1 MVVFLV
7 VLVPLVI
14 ATATFDLVVAE
25 TEVGM
30 KKVGHAVAAC
40 WHRHHVKKAAQ

>member
-1 MVVFLV
+1 MIILIIA
-7 VLVPLVI
+7 LVPLVI

-40 WHRHHVKKAAQ
+40 WHKHHHKKVVQ